1 MFVRVLRPIRYFY
14 HLYGYVLVITG
25 EGLYT
30 GQPWPLR
37 NEGLLIGVNNY
48 YDTGHP
54 FMIMVIWFN
63 LIWFDWTYF
72 YCNTWSSNSA
82 YPWHSHL
89 SQGVWQWGCYCLFL
103 RLISILSLQGIE
115 SQSPACGRTLNKY
128 KKKRRNLQITDHEPP
143 PSITWT
149 PPFEWTCKSF
159 LFVSN
164 YSNKIMDKFLSPNT
178 H

>member
-1 MFVRVLRPIRYFY
+1 MIMKTGVWFCLLGFYVRSHSIILSLNIWMC
-14 HLYGYVLVITG
+14 VLVITG

-54 FMIMVIWFN
+54 FMIMVIWLN

-89 SQGVWQWGCYCLFL
+89 CRALCSGAVVTAYFYDLFL
-103 RLISILSLQGIE
+103 FCHYRGSNPDLPHEGERSTNI
-115 SQSPACGRTLNKY
+115 R
-128 KKKRRNLQITDHEPP
+128 KKRRNLQITDHEPP
-143 PSITWT
+143 PSITWL
-149 PPFEWTCKSF
+149 PPFEWTF
-159 LFVSN
+159 
-164 YSNKIMDKFLSPNT
+164 
-178 H
+178 